1 MLGHKASLNKFGS
14 SKISNLS
21 FRFKKLGKEKINP
34 KNILKIMEI
43 RTEINE
49 TKKEKKYKKKHTQKL
64 IYKNIA
70 RVTEGVKKE

>member
-49 TKKEKKYKKKHTQKL
+49 TKKRKILKKTHTKIDLQK
-64 IYKNIA
+64 YSQSD
-70 RVTEGVKKE
+70 

>member
-1 MLGHKASLNKFGS
+1 MLGHKASLDKFGS
-14 SKISNLS
+14 FKISNLS

-49 TKKEKKYKKKHTQKL
+49 TKKRKIEKKKNTKIDLQK
-64 IYKNIA
+64 YSQSDW
-70 RVTEGVKKE
+70 GS

>member
-49 TKKEKKYKKKHTQKL
+49 TKKRK
-64 IYKNIA
+64 I
-70 RVTEGVKKE
+70 